1 MSRFFPVI
9 EIILIAVVTVMTAYN
24 HLFSLGYLL
33 ILILEFLRERKLDEM
48 ERFHRLV
55 SSLYT
60 LYAVV
65 SITVILFIL
74 PIKLSNDVLFLYTLF
89 PLMLKNM
96 LSAGKSWSREKV
108 ILITGVS
115 ISAILLAFILL
126 SHEISLET
134 LIESSM
140 PAGFFVVTLIAL
152 KRRTAGFALFLLIF
166 SLLTVLIFK
175 NGVNIGKT
183 MTFTLLGVPTIFL
196 SIQSL
201 RSD

>member
-183 MTFTLLGVPTIFL
+183 MTFTLLGVPTIFSEH
-196 SIQSL
+196 SIL
-201 RSD
+201 KK